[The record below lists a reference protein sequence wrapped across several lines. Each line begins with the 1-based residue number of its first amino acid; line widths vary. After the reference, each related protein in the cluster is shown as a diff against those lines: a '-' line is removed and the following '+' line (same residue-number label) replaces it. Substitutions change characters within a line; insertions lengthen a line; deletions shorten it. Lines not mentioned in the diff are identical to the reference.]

1 MDIIATPMGI
11 LLAGGTK
18 RNPSDVSLSA
28 MELQE
33 IIQWLTKNRRGF
45 IEDAI
50 RGEYKDGI

>member
-11 LLAGGTK
+11 LIIGGSIKTK
-18 RNPSDVSLSA
+18 SDINLSGS
-28 MELQE
+28 ELQE

-50 RGEYKDGI
+50 RGDYRGI